1 MSENVS
7 HGVVSCAEMKEL
19 ERAADAAGLSFYDMM
34 ENAGKAAAGIAIFM
48 CPSILSGGTTYVF
61 AGNGNNAGDGF
72 VLARILKQKGADV
85 KVVLVSGEPKTKNAI
100 ANFKLLKK
108 MDIEVRV
115 GVPDMISA
123 DLIVDALYG
132 TGFHGEMRSEG
143 AAAVELINSVR
154 DAKVLALDIP
164 SGLPGDVP
172 SGVPA
177 DDGADA
183 GDDARGFSL
192 GQSVIASTTVTFHAK
207 KQIHEYRD
215 ALDRCGNIIVADI
228 GISDVL

>member
-19 ERAADAAGLSFYDMM
+19 ERAADAAGLSYYDMM
-34 ENAGKAAAGIAIFM
+34 ENAGKAAAGIAIFI

-61 AGNGNNAGDGF
+61 AGSGNNAGDGF

-85 KVVLVSGEPKTKNAI
+85 KVVLVSGEPKTTDAI
-100 ANFKLLKK
+100 TNFKLLKK
-108 MDIEVRV
+108 MDIEVLV
-115 GVPDMISA
+115 GVPDMIRA

-143 AAAVELINSVR
+143 AAAVELINSVK
-154 DAKVLALDIP
+154 DAKVLAIDIP

-172 SGVPA
+172 A
-177 DDGADA
+177 DDPQEF
-183 GDDARGFSL
+183 RL
-192 GQSVIASTTVTFHAK
+192 GPSVIASTTVTFHAK
-207 KQIHEYRD
+207 KQIHEYKD